1 MFFQSNAILYISDL
15 INKMAISHSQKEYF
29 SSLVE
34 ASPMPMAIYKGE
46 QIIISMANQAMLDLW
61 AKDPTIIGKTFS
73 QALPELQGQPFLG
86 LLQQVYQT
94 GLRYDIKEQR
104 VDLMIDGQVK
114 ICYFNVT
121 YKALKNTKGRN
132 EAILHMA
139 TDVTELVL
147 TRQQIAETQERLSF
161 ALFSA
166 EIGTWDLDP
175 VNNTV
180 KWDARSAELFGFP
193 EDAEIN
199 YEEALA
205 AVHPLDQEMVA
216 KSVQKA
222 IDPNTTGHYD
232 VRYRTIT
239 KIENQVRWVHCKGKA
254 YFHPCGTAYRF
265 AGTVQDIT
273 KEVKNRQREQQLLSL
288 VAHNADHMSVADMN
302 GNLIYM
308 NQAARKMLGVEPEMD
323 VTKLS
328 ANNFYTHQELKRVQQ
343 QVILEIK
350 EENGWQGTIRLM
362 NRKTKE
368 VIPCH
373 VNYILI
379 KDTETGEV
387 IGRGATARDLR
398 AEIKAKAE
406 LRRLATIVDIS
417 EDFCNYC
424 DLNGDTIY
432 VNEAGTE
439 LIGIDKNN
447 MSVNSM
453 YQYHSGSSSRLMK
466 KEIMPELLSTGR
478 WSGPL
483 QLVHQQTGEIIPVY
497 KQLFL
502 IREEFTNE
510 PVAIA
515 GIARDMRPELNARK
529 VLDRKNTELSQAVK
543 ELEFLA
549 NAVPAVVWT
558 SKPDGQLD
566 YINERWQERS
576 AKTIQES
583 LGSGWVNVVHQDDL
597 QQVFVTWEDCLKTG
611 NPYQAEFRML
621 DNTGEY
627 RWWLMRALALKNE
640 DGKIVKWYG
649 SNTDINEQKEVQ
661 RQKDNFL
668 GVASHELKTPVT
680 SIKAYAQVME
690 MMFRRSGDIKNAELL
705 AKMDNQVNKLNH
717 LIADLLD
724 VTKINTGRLQF
735 NEMPFDFNQMVEEV
749 TEEVQRTTGKHLIK
763 KQLNFKRDFRGDKER
778 ICQVVSNLLTNAIK
792 YSPDADRIIIYTEDH
807 GNEVQLCVQDFGI
820 GISREKQD
828 KVFEQFYRVS
838 GTKQHTFPGL
848 GLGLYI
854 SSEIVKYLKG
864 RIWVNSVEGKGSTFC
879 FALPLKPETIK

>member
-1 MFFQSNAILYISDL
+1 MTIS
-15 INKMAISHSQKEYF
+15 SSPEEYF
-29 SSLVE
+29 SLLVE
-34 ASPMPMAIYKGE
+34 ASPMPMAIYRGE
-46 QIIISMANQAMLDLW
+46 NITISTANQAMLDLW
-61 AKDPTIIGKTFS
+61 DKDLKVIGKTFHE
-73 QALPELQGQPFLG
+73 ALPELHGQPFFN
-86 LLQQVYQT
+86 LLQQVYKT
-94 GLRYDIKEQR
+94 GLRYDTKEQPIE
-104 VDLMIDGQVK
+104 LLIEGQLK
-114 ICYFNVT
+114 TLYFNFT
-121 YKALKNTKGRN
+121 YKALKNTEGET
-132 EAILHMA
+132 EAIIHTA
-139 TDVTELVL
+139 SDVTELVL

-175 VNNTV
+175 VNNTI
-180 KWDARSAELFGFP
+180 KWDTRSCQLFGFAEGLTVNY
-193 EDAEIN
+193 EDA
-199 YEEALA
+199 LDS
-205 AVHPLDQEMVA
+205 VHPDDKEMVA
-216 KSVQKA
+216 KAVQKA
-222 IDPNTTGHYD
+222 IGQNSTGQYD
-232 VRYRTIT
+232 VRYRTINR
-239 KIENQVRWVHCKGKA
+239 IQNLVHWVHSKGKA

-288 VAHNADHMSVADMN
+288 VEHNADHMSIADMN

-308 NQAARKMLGVEPEMD
+308 NQAARKMLGVGPDMD
-323 VTKLS
+323 VTPLS
-328 ANNFYTHQELKRVQQ
+328 ANNFYTREELKRVQQ
-343 QVILEIK
+343 QIIQEIK

-362 NRKTKE
+362 NRQTKE
-368 VIPCH
+368 IIPCH

-398 AEIKAKAE
+398 KEIKAKAE
-406 LRRLATIVDIS
+406 LQRLATIVDIS

-424 DLNGDTIY
+424 DLNGNTIY
-432 VNEAGTE
+432 VNEAGSE

-453 YQYHSGSSSRLMK
+453 YQYHSGSSSRLIK
-466 KEIMPELLSTGR
+466 KEIIPELLSTGR

-483 QLVHQQTGEIIPVY
+483 ELVHQQTGEIIPIY
-497 KQLFL
+497 KQLFI
-502 IREEFTNE
+502 IREEFSNE

-515 GIARDMRPELNARK
+515 GIARDMRPEVNARK
-529 VLDRKNTELSQAVK
+529 VLDRKNAELHHAVK

-566 YINERWQERS
+566 YINERWNERG
-576 AKTIQES
+576 AKTIEES
-583 LGSGWVNVVHQDDL
+583 LGSGWVTVVHEDDL
-597 QQVFVTWEDCLKTG
+597 QQVFLNWGVCLRTG

-627 RWWLMRALALKNE
+627 RWWLVRSLPLKNE

-649 SNTDINEQKEVQ
+649 SNTDINDQKEVQ

-690 MMFRRSGDIKNAELL
+690 VMFRRAGDTKNAELL
-705 AKMDNQVNKLNH
+705 AKMDNQLNKLNN
-717 LIADLLD
+717 LITDLLD

-735 NEMPFDFNQMVEEV
+735 NEMPFDFNQMVNEV
-749 TEEVQRTTGKHLIK
+749 IEEVQRTTGKHLIK
-763 KQLNFKRDFRGDKER
+763 KQLNFKRELKGDRER
-778 ICQVVSNLLTNAIK
+778 ICQVVTNLLTNAIK
-792 YSPDADRIIIYTEDH
+792 YSPDADRVIIYTEDH

-820 GISREKQD
+820 GIKRDKQD

-854 SSEIVKYLKG
+854 SSEIVKYSNG
-864 RIWVNSVEGKGSTFC
+864 RMWVNSVEGKGSTFC
-879 FALPLKPETIK
+879 FALPVKQ